1 MDTRIARWVPTES
14 ILADNRL
21 YRVGAVATILG
32 VIILLVRQTTEL
44 MHPMGHPGN
53 TPEDAAA
60 SFADYAAHEHWV
72 AAHLLEFLGFA
83 FVFGALVV
91 VSWRLRFGRGR
102 GWALL
107 GALGAGVSLSLAAA
121 LQAVDGIALKVMV
134 DRWADAPAESR
145 DLLLEGAYAVRQIEG
160 GLQALLFVVLGLTVF
175 LYGIALVSDEGAPSW
190 LGVMGIAASP
200 LTVATGVV
208 GACALRRTY
217 RGSGSPGSLAGDRH
231 AAPFIVGSTPRTVPL
246 QEQRPTVR
254 SLSCED
260 SRYRRK
266 PYPNGGRSCI
276 HLNDTSRKS
285 GRSRRSRDSWST

>member
-44 MHPMGHPGN
+44 MHSMGHPGN

-208 GACALRRTY
+208 VG
-217 RGSGSPGSLAGDRH
+217 H
-231 AAPFIVGSTPRTVPL
+231 APFEGLTGVPGAL
-246 QEQRPTVR
+246 AALLGIGMPLLLLWVLLLALFLFR
-254 SLSCED
+254 
-260 SRYRRK
+260 
-266 PYPNGGRSCI
+266 N
-276 HLNDTSRKS
+276 S
-285 GRSRRSRDSWST
+285 GRQFARYPAKTHVIEGNRTQTEVDHVSI